1 MSQPRTT
8 QRYETKHPDKDKALT
23 AEIKKLAGAHK
34 RYGYR
39 MITAKLK
46 QSGWSVNHKR
56 VQRIWR
62 KEGLQVPYRRKFRKA
77 KGDSKNSCVA
87 MKSERMNHVWTYDFM
102 SDQTVDGRSL
112 KFLTVLDEFTR
123 ESLAIEAARSI
134 RSNDVIGV
142 LEYLFMVRGTP
153 GFLRSDNGPEFI
165 AEAIKTRLE
174 KRDVGPLYIEPGSP
188 WENGYMESFN
198 GRFRDEVLDRELF
211 YSVREAKVIAQRWRF
226 EYNHHRPHSSLGYR
240 TPAEFASSCIA
251 SASPSAPLQQC
262 TTQQAD
268 DSLIV
273 TGT

>member
-1 MSQPRTT
+1 MKRQSIIYMWRFGGGLA
-8 QRYETKHPDKDKALT
+8 RRIAL
-23 AEIKKLAGAHK
+23 ES
-34 RYGYR
+34 R
-39 MITAKLK
+39 
-46 QSGWSVNHKR
+46 Q
-56 VQRIWR
+56 
-62 KEGLQVPYRRKFRKA
+62 
-77 KGDSKNSCVA
+77 
-87 MKSERMNHVWTYDFM
+87 
-102 SDQTVDGRSL
+102 
-112 KFLTVLDEFTR
+112 FTR
-123 ESLAIEAARSI
+123 ESLAIEVARSI
-134 RSNDVIGV
+134 RSSDVIGV
-142 LEYLFMVRGTP
+142 LEYLFMVRGAP
-153 GFLRSDNGPEFI
+153 EFLRSDNGPEFI

-174 KRDVGPLYIEPGSP
+174 KIGVGPLYIEPGSP